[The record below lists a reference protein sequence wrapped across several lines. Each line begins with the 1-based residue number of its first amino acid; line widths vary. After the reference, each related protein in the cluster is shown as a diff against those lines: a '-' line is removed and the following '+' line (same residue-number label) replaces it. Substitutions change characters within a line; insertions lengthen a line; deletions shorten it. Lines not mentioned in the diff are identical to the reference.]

1 VKPSLEFLSIL
12 LVALALG
19 TAFAEPSP
27 EPAPEPTPAAPV
39 FDVPVPV
46 GMPVNGI
53 KVPHYDESG
62 RLDLLI
68 EADVAQKTNETTVQL
83 QNLRL
88 EALDDEDRKISV
100 ELPAA
105 ILDLDTRIL
114 VGDKSAT
121 IRRDDFFITGDSIEF
136 DTKNRNGI
144 LRGNIRMVVDTEN
157 TES

>member
-1 VKPSLEFLSIL
+1 VKPLFKILSIAF
-12 LVALALG
+12 VALALG
-19 TAFAEPSP
+19 SAWAEQTPEPPPPPTAF
-27 EPAPEPTPAAPV
+27 
-39 FDVPVPV
+39 DIPVPV

-53 KVPHYDESG
+53 KIPHYDESG

-88 EALDDEDRKISV
+88 ESLDDEGRKIIV
-100 ELPAA
+100 ELASA

-121 IRRDDFFITGDSIEF
+121 IRREDFTISGDSIEF
-136 DTKNRNGI
+136 DIKNRNGT

-157 TES
+157 TET

>member
-1 VKPSLEFLSIL
+1 VKPSLKTLSIAFL
-12 LVALALG
+12 ALALG
-19 TAFAEPSP
+19 SVRADPTPDPTPSP
-27 EPAPEPTPAAPV
+27 TPPD

-46 GMPVNGI
+46 GMPVSGI

-121 IRRDDFFITGDSIEF
+121 IRREDFTISGDSIEF
-136 DTKNRNGI
+136 DTKNRSGI
-144 LRGNIRMVVDTEN
+144 LRGNIRMIVDTEN

>member
-1 VKPSLEFLSIL
+1 MKPLFKILSIAF
-12 LVALALG
+12 VALALG
-19 TAFAEPSP
+19 SAWAEQTPEPPPPPTAF
-27 EPAPEPTPAAPV
+27 
-39 FDVPVPV
+39 DIPVPV

-53 KVPHYDESG
+53 KIPHYDESG

-88 EALDDEDRKISV
+88 ESLDDEGRKVIV
-100 ELPAA
+100 ELAAA

-121 IRRDDFFITGDSIEF
+121 IRREDFTISGDSIEF
-136 DTKNRNGI
+136 DIKNRNGI

>member
-1 VKPSLEFLSIL
+1 VKPSLKFLSIAF
-12 LVALALG
+12 VALALG
-19 TAFAEPSP
+19 PLRA
-27 EPAPEPTPAAPV
+27 EPTPEPSATPTPTPPD

-46 GMPVNGI
+46 GMPVSGI

-121 IRRDDFFITGDSIEF
+121 IRRDDFMISGDSIEF
-136 DTKNRNGI
+136 DIKNRSGI

-157 TES
+157 SES